1 MSMAAKHIAIGGALG
16 SMFVLAASVC
26 HGQDGHIGTRAFA
39 IVLAQHGVPCGVVA
53 PEVDLAWRPGDPR
66 REATFEIEAP
76 FGRGLPSTLE
86 RFNVRNGVFQAT
98 QVAGLVHLRSS
109 DEPLEVTAMLE
120 REAPLDA
127 DIDAPAGA
135 ILPQV
140 AAAVRGGE
148 VRGIIGTGPRPGPE
162 SLLGRRIR
170 LDRGRRSAIS
180 ILDDVVRQ
188 VPGLVWFATYNRGLP
203 SQDLKVGLM
212 ERDGTWLALG
222 VSP

>member
-1 MSMAAKHIAIGGALG
+1 MAAKHIALGGALG

-39 IVLAQHGVPCGVVA
+39 IVLTQHGVPCGVVA
-53 PEVDLAWRPGDPR
+53 PEVVLAWRPGDPR
-66 REATFEIEAP
+66 REATFTTEAP
-76 FGRGLPSTLE
+76 FGSGLPSTLE

-98 QVAGLVHLRSS
+98 QVGGIVHLRST

-120 REAPLDA
+120 REAPFDT
-127 DIDAPAGA
+127 DINAAAGA

-148 VRGIIGTGPRPGPE
+148 VRGIIGSGGPLPGPE

-212 ERDGTWLALG
+212 ERDGTRVALG